1 MLLWILRVI
10 STHRSY
16 VAIVVDILAKS
27 RIIYSLTLLVDVAGN
42 VWISMGSFHWRHSL
56 PLLINLSS
64 TCTRIL
70 LNRTDEVLVSLR
82 NLAVEAT
89 TVSLAL

>member
-27 RIIYSLTLLVDVAGN
+27 RVIYSLTLLVDVAGN
-42 VWISMGSFHWRHSL
+42 ELISMGSFHR
-56 PLLINLSS
+56 
-64 TCTRIL
+64 
-70 LNRTDEVLVSLR
+70 
-82 NLAVEAT
+82 
-89 TVSLAL
+89 

>member
-10 STHRSY
+10 SAHRCY

-27 RIIYSLTLLVDVAGN
+27 RVIYSLPLLVDVAGN
-42 VWISMGSFHWRHSL
+42 EWISMGPFHWRHSL
-56 PLLINLSS
+56 PLFISLSS

-70 LNRTDEVLVSLR
+70 LNGTDEVLVGLR
-82 NLAVEAT
+82 NFAIEAT
-89 TVSLAL
+89 TVNLAL